1 MPVLPMSC
9 RYSHRLPSENALLA
23 LLFGQELT
31 SNQSKSAKRKM
42 PMTTVWHPRCNSFNI
57 FIFSTSHDQA
67 ELGTNWTNRS
77 TPHRQWRGSH
87 SGLHPVTVQTAK
99 WLPHSPKKKQ
109 NTIRVQLICYK
120 ICERNTTRSGNSY
133 NWL

>member
-1 MPVLPMSC
+1 MSC

-99 WLPHSPKKKQ
+99 WLPHSPKK
-109 NTIRVQLICYK
+109 NK
-120 ICERNTTRSGNSY
+120 IPSGFSSFATKSVKEIPPEVGTAITGY
-133 NWL
+133 NRL